1 MFDQHKRF
9 QAVAAAADAWRDPE
23 YEGRAR
29 AVEETLRAPN
39 AFTEEAVAF
48 AANQQMA
55 LLTEEA
61 LAAWI
66 RDRRASAH
74 AAVGVLNAG
83 NVPLAGL
90 QDFLATVLAGH
101 RYIGAVSSKSPALL
115 PAFVRDVRRFDP
127 EIEARFASLADLLR
141 AANALVA
148 TGSDETIASLR
159 ARLDETARLDKT
171 VRLDETARLDKTARL
186 DEMVLAPDRCLFR
199 GHSFAAGVLDGE
211 EREDTYERL
220 AEDILLHEGF
230 GCRNVAVLWAPR
242 GLSPDGLLEA
252 MARFRG
258 VFPAH
263 EGTAGRLAMQ
273 RALLEAVGASH
284 AWGEGLEFL
293 VSRGEPE
300 AQAPGHLRW
309 VEYDDLA
316 EAAAWLA
323 EQPVQLAVAEERV
336 QKRLAFKGL
345 CLVPGEAQRPALAW
359 RPDGVDTVEFLASL

>member
-1 MFDQHKRF
+1 MSDLRERIR
-9 QAVAAAADAWRDPE
+9 AVAAAARAWRNPD
-23 YEGRAR
+23 YAGRAS
-29 AVEETLRAPN
+29 AVQETLRAPN

-48 AANQQMA
+48 AVNQQMA
-55 LLTEEA
+55 LLAEEA

-66 RDRRASAH
+66 RNRRPATPG
-74 AAVGVLNAG
+74 AVGALNPG

-90 QDFLATVLAGH
+90 QDFLAIVLIGH
-101 RYIGAVSSKSPALL
+101 RYLGTVSSKSPALL
-115 PAFVRDVRRFDP
+115 PAFVRDLRRFAP
-127 EIEARFASLADLLR
+127 GVEAQFVSLPDLL
-141 AANALVA
+141 AGADALVA

-159 ARLDETARLDKT
+159 TRTAL
-171 VRLDETARLDKTARL
+171 
-186 DEMVLAPDRCLFR
+186 PPGRCLFR
-199 GHSFAAGVLDGE
+199 GHSFAVGVLDGA
-211 EREDTYERL
+211 EREDAYERL
-220 AEDILLHEGF
+220 AEDMLLHEGF

-293 VSRGEPE
+293 LSRGEPE
-300 AQAPGHLRW
+300 AQPPGHLRW
-309 VEYDDLA
+309 VEYEDLA
-316 EAAAWLA
+316 EADAWLA
-323 EQPVQLAVAEERV
+323 EQPVQLVVAEERV

-345 CLVPGEAQRPALAW
+345 RLVPGEAQRPALSW
-359 RPDGVDTVEFLASL
+359 RPDGVDTVDFLSGIL

>member
-9 QAVAAAADAWRDPE
+9 EAVAAAADAWRDPE

-29 AVEETLRAPN
+29 AVEETLRAAN

-48 AANQQMA
+48 AANQQMT

-66 RDRRASAH
+66 RDRRASAP
-74 AAVGVLNAG
+74 AAVGVLHAG

-127 EIEARFASLADLLR
+127 EIEARFASLPDLLR

-159 ARLDETARLDKT
+159 ARLE
-171 VRLDETARLDKTARL
+171 ETARL

-199 GHSFAAGVLDGE
+199 GHSFAAGVLDGGE
-211 EREDTYERL
+211 QEDTYERL

-316 EAAAWLA
+316 EADAWLA

-345 CLVPGEAQRPALAW
+345 CLAPGEAQRPALSW
-359 RPDGVDTVEFLASL
+359 RPDGVDTVDFLASL